1 MRENLV
7 DTLLGAVVLAVA
19 GFFLVFAYRTADI
32 GKVDGYE
39 LVARFE
45 KVDGVR
51 VGTDVLLSGIKIGTV
66 TRQDLDTKA
75 YLAVLHFSVAERVR
89 VPEDSSIK
97 ITSDGLLGSKYL
109 AVQPGGSDA
118 MLKPGQEIRF
128 TQGSIDLMELL
139 GKAIYSVQGGG
150 ERKQ

>member
-7 DTLLGAVVLAVA
+7 DTLLGAAVLAVA
-19 GFFLVFAYRTADI
+19 AVFLVFAYRTADI
-32 GKVDGYE
+32 GKVEGYE
-39 LVARFE
+39 LVAQFE

-66 TRQDLDTKA
+66 TEQELDTKA
-75 YLAVLHFSVAERVR
+75 YLAVLRFSVAERVK

-97 ITSDGLLGSKYL
+97 ITSDGLLGNKYL
-109 AVQPGGSDA
+109 SVQPGGSDT

-128 TQGSIDLMELL
+128 TQGSVDLMELL
-139 GKAIYSVQGGG
+139 GKALYSSQGGG
-150 ERKQ
+150 ERK